1 MAFARRTL
9 VRKRLHENDRR
20 WLENAIKDVSIVRKY
35 CRRLEDVLQMNLEN
49 REIGPPLSVEG
60 GEKIWCT
67 IIQRTQIGILLLNT
81 ASLIHHALQYE
92 RARPVSQEAMQDCE
106 TTLLDS

>member
-1 MAFARRTL
+1 MS
-9 VRKRLHENDRR
+9 K
-20 WLENAIKDVSIVRKY
+20 
-35 CRRLEDVLQMNLEN
+35 
-49 REIGPPLSVEG
+49 G
-60 GEKIWCT
+60 GETKYGV
-67 IIQRTQIGILLLNT
+67 QLYKGHKIGILLLNT